1 MEVRANPRID
11 NDSGRVAI
19 AGLGAKCVPIIPP
32 NVTSMMVPQAERACA
47 SVKIHTLRI
56 GLWYPSGRSGGS
68 DPANTACASPWAAL
82 ESKPFSSRTSIQGMH
97 VSVPMQPIEQRLGDN
112 DDTAE
117 LPVLDVAAYEASLD
131 EDLASNTDTWVS
143 PQPIA
148 LEPPVVSAAD
158 TGSQPPLRP
167 IPTAVDLGALGA
179 TLHAVEDR
187 LRQKS
192 ERLIALE
199 REVAEVRTER
209 SAAVTASQTATVE
222 LESARDSLAQ
232 GQARI
237 RELERR
243 VAEQEEMR
251 GMMETA
257 HEAALIRA
265 NTDIALYREQLQA
278 RTESFTQRVEQL
290 ERDLE
295 QTSIAHEGASR
306 RMRELEGQVSAQ
318 AEELQAQAEQ
328 REDELTQRLAERDN
342 EWAARFAGRDNDL
355 RAAEDAIRRL
365 EADLRHKAARL
376 DEVAKSSDDFRS
388 TIVEA
393 QQALAERDQRIRQLE
408 AEMLS
413 TATAFGKL
421 QQSIERLDPL
431 GMTGEEVS
439 LEGPQRLLIRA
450 DGNTD
455 YVHVLTRR
463 TRIGR
468 GPDNDL
474 LVEAQYISRNH
485 AVVMAG
491 PVNTTIED
499 LGSTN
504 GVFVNGKRVT
514 RQSLKDG
521 DRVTIGRT
529 QFRFAVRT
537 TPDRNS

>member
-1 MEVRANPRID
+1 
-11 NDSGRVAI
+11 
-19 AGLGAKCVPIIPP
+19 
-32 NVTSMMVPQAERACA
+32 
-47 SVKIHTLRI
+47 
-56 GLWYPSGRSGGS
+56 
-68 DPANTACASPWAAL
+68 
-82 ESKPFSSRTSIQGMH
+82 
-97 VSVPMQPIEQRLGDN
+97 MQPIEQRLGDN

-148 LEPPVVSAAD
+148 LEAPVVSATN
-158 TGSQPPLRP
+158 TGSQPELRS
-167 IPTAVDLGALGA
+167 IPPAVDLGALGA

-187 LRQKS
+187 LRHKS

-209 SAAVTASQTATVE
+209 AAAVTASQTATVE

-237 RELERR
+237 RDLERR
-243 VAEQEEMR
+243 VAELEEMR
-251 GMMETA
+251 SILETG

-265 NTDIALYREQLQA
+265 NTDIALYREQLQT
-278 RTESFTQRVEQL
+278 RTETFAQRAEGL

-295 QTSIAHEGASR
+295 QTSTAYEVAAR
-306 RMRELEGQVSAQ
+306 RMRELEAQMSAQ
-318 AEELQAQAEQ
+318 AEELQIQSEQ
-328 REDELTQRLAERDN
+328 REAEWSRRFTERDN
-342 EWAARFAGRDNDL
+342 EWTARLAERDNDL
-355 RAAEDAIRRL
+355 RAAEDALRRL
-365 EADLRHKAARL
+365 ETDLRHKSVKL

-421 QQSIERLDPL
+421 QQSIERLDPV
-431 GMTGEEVS
+431 GVTGEEVG

-537 TPDRNS
+537 LPDKNS